1 MPPVARNTL
10 SLRPQGFYAYTFLIS
25 RIAQVI
31 SLAVATGLIGNLLF
45 ITTRGRQAAP
55 ANLIIAIIFTS
66 AALLWALFSSS
77 GYSKR
82 YLAFTTTLSFDLLFL
97 VPFIAI
103 AAILGLPVADTNCA
117 AVSQNGKF
125 EITAPPGNS
134 VGRISFSS
142 NGRAAC
148 SKLFTIWVLLVVV
161 SALFALT
168 ALSVAFVHLGE
179 KQLQKA
185 IFAMTDE
192 QKGGSGGAGYA
203 HEINEPRGRG
213 FTPTPR
219 AQPGPGELGLGGPA
233 RPSIAEDRLNLN
245 RPVTV
250 ASARTGNGAEA
261 QFRAAFAEM
270 GTGTMS
276 SAGRQPRRLNMHT
289 GAAECSKTNSDS
301 AMPSALF
308 QPQTASLGKAPTG
321 NRMASEN
328 RAVAREIDV
337 LPGSC
342 DEQNQWRNHGQRQ
355 ASDAAPVTADPRH
368 DIEEMP
374 GLPWHEHDVPRSA
387 HASLVPKPL
396 VVRGSGKSGRQ
407 RASDKAAESGWW
419 GSMASVIFKP
429 QTEYD
434 PSNVM

>member
-1 MPPVARNTL
+1 MDH
-10 SLRPQGFYAYTFLIS
+10 Q
-25 RIAQVI
+25 Q
-31 SLAVATGLIGNLLF
+31 
-45 ITTRGRQAAP
+45 
-55 ANLIIAIIFTS
+55 
-66 AALLWALFSSS
+66 
-77 GYSKR
+77 K
-82 YLAFTTTLSFDLLFL
+82 
-97 VPFIAI
+97 
-103 AAILGLPVADTNCA
+103 
-117 AVSQNGKF
+117 K
-125 EITAPPGNS
+125 
-134 VGRISFSS
+134 VGI
-142 NGRAAC
+142 
-148 SKLFTIWVLLVVV
+148 
-161 SALFALT
+161 
-168 ALSVAFVHLGE
+168 
-179 KQLQKA
+179 
-185 IFAMTDE
+185 
-192 QKGGSGGAGYA
+192 GGSQRRV
-203 HEINEPRGRG
+203 PL
-213 FTPTPR
+213 T
-219 AQPGPGELGLGGPA
+219 
-233 RPSIAEDRLNLN
+233 
-245 RPVTV
+245 
-250 ASARTGNGAEA
+250 NGSSEA
-261 QFRAAFAEM
+261 QFRAAFAGM